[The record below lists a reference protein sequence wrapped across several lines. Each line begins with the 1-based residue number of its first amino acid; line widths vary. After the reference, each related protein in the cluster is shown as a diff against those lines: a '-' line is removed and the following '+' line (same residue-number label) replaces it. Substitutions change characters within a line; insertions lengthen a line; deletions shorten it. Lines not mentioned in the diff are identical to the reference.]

1 MRSIRRSAARPAVRV
16 WLLGLVVLLLVSR
29 PGRAESAVNVAQQWN
44 LIAEDIIWPKAYQ
57 NEGLIYMAYV
67 SAAMYDAA
75 VAIEGG
81 YEAYGFDVVCPA
93 PEGKKAHRAR

>member
-1 MRSIRRSAARPAVRV
+1 MLSIRRSAARPAFRV
-16 WLLGLVVLLLVSR
+16 WLLGLVVFLLVSR

-81 YEAYGFDVVCPA
+81 
-93 PEGKKAHRAR
+93 